1 MAEDYAREFMRVLRE
16 HSYNKDDPIS
26 EWTLNDNPQISEGS
40 RCICKMVIR
49 EVWTIYNSK
58 TNQVLEIGC
67 DCAKRW
73 LEPSMTCKDCGRVL
87 GQVMKRKKQK
97 NFYCGS
103 CNRKN
108 NKARK
113 ERIELLSGLYYKNCR
128 LRDYKFEDLTDEEF
142 TYLWNNLD
150 DKWWNDRVLKEY
162 LELVYVIE
170 DY

>member
-1 MAEDYAREFMRVLRE
+1 MGEDYAREFMRVLKE
-16 HSYNKDDPIS
+16 HSYNKEDPIS
-26 EWTLNDNPQISEGS
+26 EWVLNDNPQLTDGS
-40 RCICKMVIR
+40 RCICKMVIK

-73 LEPSMTCKDCGRVL
+73 LEPSMTCKECGRVL

-113 ERIELLSGLYYKNCR
+113 ERIDFLSGVYYHNDT
-128 LRDYKFEDLTDEEF
+128 LGSYKFEELSEDDF
-142 TYLWNNLD
+142 NYLWNNLD
-150 DKWWNDRVLKEY
+150 DTKYYDRLVKEY
-162 LELVYVIE
+162 LDLIYVIE
-170 DY
+170 DA